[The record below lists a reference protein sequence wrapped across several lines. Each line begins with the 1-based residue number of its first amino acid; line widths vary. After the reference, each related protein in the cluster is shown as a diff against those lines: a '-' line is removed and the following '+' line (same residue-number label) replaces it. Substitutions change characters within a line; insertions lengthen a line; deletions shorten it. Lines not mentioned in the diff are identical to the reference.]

1 MTGGTGNFPPVN
13 QSVRLNQQVG
23 PETFE
28 WRCEAGHVRTSANIT
43 ATGQCRLCKSTTH
56 KKSRWIKHEVTV
68 QQQPKTALERAVD
81 LHFEVFKQRQRD
93 KEVAEQQELDRRRQ
107 RALQQASA
115 DAAFSLMDAD
125 KTEIEIVTKRLAGR
139 NCRAADYV
147 KEIRALRGSTV
158 HTTGCECGFCRAGFT
173 KV

>member
-13 QSVRLNQQVG
+13 QSVRLRPQQA
-23 PETFE
+23 ELYE
-28 WRCEAGHVRTSANIT
+28 YRCEAGHVRTSANIT

-68 QQQPKTALERAVD
+68 QQQPKTALEQAVD
-81 LHFEVFKQRQRD
+81 LHFEVYKQRERE
-93 KEVAEQQELDRRRQ
+93 KEIAEQQREQQ
-107 RALQQASA
+107 R
-115 DAAFSLMDAD
+115 DARENQEWAAQKAYELMDATD
-125 KTEIEIVTKRLAGR
+125 SEQTIVNRRLAKTS
-139 NCRAADYV
+139 CRAADYV

-158 HTTGCECGFCRAGFT
+158 HTTGCECGFCRSGFT